1 MSYPRLPFRATLPLS
16 LLFIAG
22 LACNVGPGAATPD
35 IGEAVRQTVEAIGP
49 AITTAPELAAA
60 TVAPP
65 TESEPTATLTLEP
78 PTPTVTHVT
87 IPGSPGG
94 VNSFMTD
101 RSSAAL
107 ASERRSIGDN
117 FDILMFERPFT
128 TTTMDYQGYLDI
140 TRGELSA
147 ASPWIYVTVSLEQA
161 PPAGSTAWYAVEV
174 DTDID
179 GRGDFLVVGAAPGR
193 TDWTTDGVQ
202 VFRDSNNDVGGA
214 NPITA
219 NAPPQSGNGYDDRIF
234 DQGQGTDPD
243 LAWIRISPSDPARVQ
258 IAFKNAAIGSPDK
271 FVWGVAADD
280 AVKHADWFDYNDHF
294 SPSEAGSP
302 TSGSSLYP
310 VKALASVDNT
320 CRWAYGFTPVG
331 TEPGICPVPPTP
343 TPKPEG
349 SIAGRVT
356 NLSGGFHGGTVKLGQ
371 GSCASSGFKT
381 TSINSTGYYEFTG
394 LPAGTFCVTVDTSS
408 LNPSAPY
415 GWAPDD
421 PAFPIDAD
429 PYRTVTLGTNENKT
443 NVNFHYV
450 DVPG

>member
-1 MSYPRLPFRATLPLS
+1 MSYRRPPFRVTLPLA
-16 LLFIAG
+16 LLLIAG
-22 LACNVGPGAATPD
+22 LACNVTPSVKAPD

-49 AITTAPELAAA
+49 VITTAPEIAAA
-60 TVAPP
+60 TVPPP
-65 TESEPTATLTLEP
+65 TQAEPTATFTLEP
-78 PTPTVTHVT
+78 PTPTVVHVT

-101 RSSAAL
+101 RSSATL

-128 TTTMDYQGYLDI
+128 TTAMDYQGYLDI

-147 ASPWIYVTVSLEQA
+147 ASPWVYVTLSLEQA
-161 PPAGSTAWYAVEV
+161 PPAGSTAWYSVEV

-179 GRGDFLVVGAAPGR
+179 GRGDFLVAGMAPGR
-193 TDWTTDGVQ
+193 TEWTTDGVQ

-243 LAWIRISPSDPARVQ
+243 LAWIRIHPSNPARVQ
-258 IAFKNAAIGSPDK
+258 IAFKYAAIGSPDK
-271 FVWGVAADD
+271 FLWGVAADD
-280 AVKHADWFDYNDHF
+280 GVKHPDWYDYNDHF

-320 CRWAYGFTPVG
+320 CRWAYGFTPTG

-343 TPKPEG
+343 TPIADA
-349 SIAGRVT
+349 SIAGFAYGDFSNRGT
-356 NLSGGFHGGTVKLGQ
+356 KDPGEPGIGGL
-371 GSCASSGFKT
+371 
-381 TSINSTGYYEFTG
+381 
-394 LPAGTFCVTVDTSS
+394 
-408 LNPSAPY
+408 
-415 GWAPDD
+415 
-421 PAFPIDAD
+421 
-429 PYRTVTLGTNENKT
+429 TVTLGSGACGSSGLASTSTASNGGYQFGGLGPGTYCVTVLPAHCSWTAVTPDPITVILGAGEHKNGI
-443 NVNFHYV
+443 NVGMLES
-450 DVPG
+450 PC